1 MPMESV
7 MTEHS
12 AQESYT
18 GAEAAVAVA
27 EIGLASW
34 RAAKQAWLEAFARL
48 PGPECGSARTSRSVS
63 RQPRL
68 AARAS
73 RRVQPS

>member
-1 MPMESV
+1 MPMGSV
-7 MTEHS
+7 MTEYS
-12 AQESYT
+12 SKEFYT

-34 RAAKQAWLEAFARL
+34 RAGKQAWLEAFARL
-48 PGPECGSARTSRSVS
+48 PGPECGSARTSWSVS

-68 AARAS
+68 AARA
-73 RRVQPS
+73 RGRVQAS